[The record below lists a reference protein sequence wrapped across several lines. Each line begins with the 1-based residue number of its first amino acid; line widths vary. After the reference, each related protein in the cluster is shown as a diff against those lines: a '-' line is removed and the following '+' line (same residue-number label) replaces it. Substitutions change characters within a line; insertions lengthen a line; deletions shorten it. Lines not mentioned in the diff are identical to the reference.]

1 MKRKLD
7 RRDFMRTTAAA
18 TGGIAFSQLG
28 MARTIMNEERPLR
41 IGFVGVG
48 SRGSYHLDA
57 ALGIEG
63 VVVPAVCD
71 IKDAPLYRARRWV
84 EDAGQPAPLTWHLLV
99 KALREEEIGTS
110 GHP

>member
-1 MKRKLD
+1 MKRELN
-7 RRDFMRTTAAA
+7 RRDFMKTTAAA
-18 TGGIAFSQLG
+18 TGSIAFSQLG
-28 MARTIMNEERPLR
+28 MARSYLYEDKPLR

-71 IKDAPLYRARRWV
+71 GCRR
-84 EDAGQPAPLTWHLLV
+84 GCH
-99 KALREEEIGTS
+99 
-110 GHP
+110 